1 MNTKDVFDLF
11 DITPD
16 TSDEAIWVGK
26 CGTCAH
32 RYGHTY
38 DEPCRSCIK
47 CDLYTA
53 MPVVE
58 TVEESKECA
67 SCVYEKLPGN
77 EAPCKLCINHN
88 HFLPIKSCTTCKHGD
103 LREDEGVCAECNGQ
117 THYEPD
123 QEFRAYQNPENP
135 AEEVASDC
143 EECEFEGEC
152 GRCINYHK
160 EGAIMDTLTISD
172 EYDEPFEENPGC
184 IDCIYRERAPDDEPC
199 EDCIDFSQKR
209 TVHPS
214 DDLKA
219 SSIEEPMACSNCVNA
234 ELSST
239 SDQCF
244 RCKDYSG
251 YIDARKLNAAI
262 DEATDDQQS
271 CHRCIHIGMGFNSTS
286 KEGACADCEEHSHF
300 KQNARQIVFASQ
312 VGGSHYKNPDVP
324 EGFPDPAEFC
334 IMHGLGGAETAV
346 VKYVFRHNRKDGVK
360 DLKKAKQYI
369 EFIAACRYN
378 EII

>member
-1 MNTKDVFDLF
+1 MNTRDAFDLF
-11 DITPD
+11 DVTPIECGYIIQSTEGTGGKASKEVWPYQNTNK

-88 HFLPIKSCTTCKHGD
+88 HFLPMKSYTTCKHGD
-103 LREDEGVCAECNGQ
+103 LREDEGVCAECNGL
-117 THYEPD
+117 THHEP
-123 QEFRAYQNPENP
+123 
-135 AEEVASDC
+135 EEIVPDC
-143 EECEFEGEC
+143 DSCEDGEC
-152 GRCINYHK
+152 GLCQNYIK
-160 EGAIMDTLTISD
+160 KDDIMDTLTIAD
-172 EYDEPFEENPGC
+172 EYEPLEENPGC
-184 IDCIYRERAPDDEPC
+184 CDCVYRERAPDDEPC
-199 EDCIDFSQKR
+199 EDCMDFDKKK
-209 TVHPS
+209 V
-214 DDLKA
+214 
-219 SSIEEPMACSNCVNA
+219 EPESCSNCINA
-234 ELSST
+234 GVFAD
-239 SDQCF
+239 SDPCS
-244 RCKDYSG
+244 RCEDGDCYVDS
-251 YIDARKLNAAI
+251 RKLDAAI

-286 KEGACADCEEHSHF
+286 NEGACADCDEHSNF